1 MDLITRV
8 RDVFTASHPLVDP
21 ASFAQFY
28 QQTHAVVFRYVY
40 MLHGSPKSDVEDYT
54 AEAFARAWKQ
64 RQRFS
69 GDDEAAL
76 GWIITIARRIVID
89 QQRRASSAIGRLRAQ
104 LDRPLPPTPEQ
115 QAIQRERQHLALELL
130 AHVSLTQRDHL
141 IMRYFL
147 GWRVQTIAQHL
158 GCSENA
164 VSVSIHRALRILQTQ
179 HATLAEELFNDA

>member
-8 RDVFTASHPLVDP
+8 RDVFGVAHPLADP
-21 ASFAQFY
+21 ASFALFY

-64 RQRFS
+64 RHRFS
-69 GDDEAAL
+69 GNDEAAL

-89 QQRRASSAIGRLRAQ
+89 QQRRIASAATRQ
-104 LDRPLPPTPEQ
+104 LDQADLPPTPEQ
-115 QAIQRERQHLALELL
+115 QALLRERQHLALELL
-130 AHVSLTQRDHL
+130 NHVSLTQRDHL

-158 GCSENA
+158 GSSESS
-164 VSVSIHRALRILQTQ
+164 VSVSIHRALKILQTRYP
-179 HATLAEELFNDA
+179 TLAEELFHDA